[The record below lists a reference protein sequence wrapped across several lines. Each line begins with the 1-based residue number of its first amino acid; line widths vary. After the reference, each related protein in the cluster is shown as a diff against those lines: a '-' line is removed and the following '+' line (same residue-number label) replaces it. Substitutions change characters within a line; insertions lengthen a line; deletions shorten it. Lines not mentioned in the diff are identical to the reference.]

1 MQLQPDIEINCRY
14 ELIGDEM
21 FFFLFLATEANA
33 GLSRT
38 NSVFSSSVDVSNHM
52 IGKTNFAVPAPPPL
66 VTGEKIR
73 RLSDSEHFRQPNIT
87 VGHTTVQKQL
97 QEAQTQAQAQAL
109 ADMILKVNFYSFFF
123 KFIVGVMNDNDND
136 DDDNYLEYN

>member
-1 MQLQPDIEINCRY
+1 
-14 ELIGDEM
+14 
-21 FFFLFLATEANA
+21 
-33 GLSRT
+33 
-38 NSVFSSSVDVSNHM
+38 M

-109 ADMILKVNFYSFFF
+109 ADMILKVTFKMFEKIFSDDLIYRSIDFFF
-123 KFIVGVMNDNDND
+123 CVTLFRAQQR
-136 DDDNYLEYN
+136 